1 MWFSK
6 YSNSTKREIR
16 LMPMYKNYL
25 QKGVLHKEMNNQC
38 YYCERVFDTK
48 EKLFDHLEVHSK
60 TIEEEHKKERKKK

>member
-16 LMPMYKNYL
+16 LLPMYKNYL
-25 QKGVLHKEMNNQC
+25 QKGVLLKEMNTQC
-38 YYCERVFDTK
+38 YYCDRLFETK

-60 TIEEEHKKERKKK
+60 VIEEDHKRKKKKK